1 MPAPLL
7 SQGASSLID
16 APPPRLTKSHAA
28 AQWTGFRKICTL
40 CNTSSWRKGKNS
52 GRHRSAK
59 PTSREKK
66 TIKVEQHLI
75 KELKAL
81 YAEIKAENEKE
92 AIKVEKSESGSASEW
107 ECASESGR
115 SSEWEAVA

>member
-1 MPAPLL
+1 MYAL
-7 SQGASSLID
+7 QYELI
-16 APPPRLTKSHAA
+16 AA
-28 AQWTGFRKICTL
+28 RQKFREAQERKTNIE
-40 CNTSSWRKGKNS
+40 
-52 GRHRSAK
+52 
-59 PTSREKK
+59 REKK
-66 TIKVEQHLI
+66 DINVEQHLI

-81 YAEIKAENEKE
+81 YAEIKVENEKE

>member
-1 MPAPLL
+1 MAERQKL
-7 SQGASSLID
+7 
-16 APPPRLTKSHAA
+16 RE
-28 AQWTGFRKICTL
+28 AQERKANIE
-40 CNTSSWRKGKNS
+40 
-52 GRHRSAK
+52 
-59 PTSREKK
+59 REKK
-66 TIKVEQHLI
+66 AIKVEQHLI